1 MWQKKDGTLVLY
13 VWAWRKTKPG
23 EDPTWTHQPDRVIEI
38 FEMGSKDGG
47 LTWKR
52 LGSLPSASV
61 PFFQDISWC
70 YGDVRRLTDGSL
82 IRPCYG
88 PDAATSGKAWSV
100 VCLRS
105 EDDGD
110 SWSAYRIVDGR
121 KHGTTCNETDLLE
134 LPDGRVLAVVR
145 DPESGRTPIRLYS
158 NDGGKTWGDQAKLGF
173 YVDCPCL
180 HLLSDKRILLLCRSE
195 DEFGRGFFAVVSED
209 LGKAWTSPQRLLPGG
224 WDAGYPSVFD
234 LADGRLLAIGYA
246 QTVENTCE
254 VVALTL
260 EIKK

>member
-1 MWQKKDGTLVLY
+1 
-13 VWAWRKTKPG
+13 
-23 EDPTWTHQPDRVIEI
+23 
-38 FEMGSKDGG
+38 
-47 LTWKR
+47 
-52 LGSLPSASV
+52 
-61 PFFQDISWC
+61 
-70 YGDVRRLTDGSL
+70 
-82 IRPCYG
+82 
-88 PDAATSGKAWSV
+88 
-100 VCLRS
+100 
-105 EDDGD
+105 
-110 SWSAYRIVDGR
+110 
-121 KHGTTCNETDLLE
+121 
-134 LPDGRVLAVVR
+134 
-145 DPESGRTPIRLYS
+145 
-158 NDGGKTWGDQAKLGF
+158 
-173 YVDCPCL
+173 L